1 MRSVAHDRHCRTKC
15 LNKGLKVM
23 VHARFIPVLAAGFC
37 VLLTGSAAAVSYEV
51 RVDTPQP
58 SASSIDVLDDSAAFS
73 AGDLTGGVGQDF
85 GASGDVVQIMQPTT
99 GTSYAPD
106 NGGSNF
112 RYVRPVFSAPGH

>member
-1 MRSVAHDRHCRTKC
+1 MHLRS
-15 LNKGLKVM
+15 LP
-23 VHARFIPVLAAGFC
+23 ILAAAFC
-37 VLLTGSAAAVSYEV
+37 VLLTGSACAVSYEV

-58 SASSIDVLDDSAAFS
+58 SGSTIDVLDDSAAFS
-73 AGDLTGGVGQDF
+73 AADLTGGVGQDS